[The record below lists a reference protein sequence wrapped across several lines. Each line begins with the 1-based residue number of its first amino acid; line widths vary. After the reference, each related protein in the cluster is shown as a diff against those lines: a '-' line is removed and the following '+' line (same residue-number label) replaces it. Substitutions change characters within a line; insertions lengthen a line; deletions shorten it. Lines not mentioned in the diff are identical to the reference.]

1 VTLALERVSI
11 HAGGRVLVRELSCAI
26 GPGEALTLMGPSG
39 SGKSSLL
46 AYCCGAL
53 PAGLRGEG
61 RVLVDGVDV
70 TKRPPHRRGIGI
82 LFQDDLLFPH
92 MSVGDNLL
100 FGLHPSVRGRV
111 SRRAA
116 VNEALASAELG
127 GLGGRDPASLSGG
140 QRARVALL
148 RVLLSRPRVLF
159 LDEPFS
165 RLDAALR
172 ERFREWVFTRA
183 AEAGL
188 PLLLV
193 THDAADARGDVLRL
207 PETDQISAAA
217 GSW

>member
-1 VTLALERVSI
+1 MTLALERVSI

-140 QRARVALL
+140 QR
-148 RVLLSRPRVLF
+148 RPRVLF